1 MLRISK
7 LTDAEYV
14 LGQVA
19 SGLEDYYLG
28 SGEAP
33 GVWAGRLAAGL
44 GLEGV
49 VEGEV
54 LRALLDRHHP
64 ETGMPLVVGGRS
76 VLVKAFDVTFSA
88 PKSVSLLHALGDPG
102 TASVVGIAHV
112 EAVAAALGFL
122 EARAAVTRRQVDG
135 VRRRVGTSGWAAATF
150 VHRTSR
156 EGDPQLHTHTVI
168 PNLVHRTDGR
178 WVSIDAAEL
187 YRWGKAAGSVYQ
199 EQLRRLLADRLG
211 VAWGADRNGCRE
223 LAGVDEG
230 VLRVFSKR
238 TAQIE
243 EHLAATGT
251 TPSTARE
258 RMEADERASLATR
271 RHKNPV
277 WTHAVLSARWQAE
290 AADVGLPTGAG
301 LVERL
306 RRAAGPGPA
315 QPTVQ
320 AIFDLLVDPET
331 GLCARDSRFG
341 AAQVIERVAAAG
353 AGTLSVTEITGLARR
368 FLQFGSGGSPDRPG
382 AVGADPALL
391 QHPGPPPG

>member
-1 MLRISK
+1 M
-7 LTDAEYV
+7 
-14 LGQVA
+14 
-19 SGLEDYYLG
+19 
-28 SGEAP
+28 
-33 GVWAGRLAAGL
+33 
-44 GLEGV
+44 
-49 VEGEV
+49 
-54 LRALLDRHHP
+54 
-64 ETGMPLVVGGRS
+64 
-76 VLVKAFDVTFSA
+76 
-88 PKSVSLLHALGDPG
+88 
-102 TASVVGIAHV
+102 
-112 EAVAAALGFL
+112 
-122 EARAAVTRRQVDG
+122 TRRQVDG

-306 RRAAGPGPA
+306 RRAARPGPA
-315 QPTVQ
+315 QPSVQ